1 MVFVS
6 HNYSFFKYTKLN
18 GETDIPKKKK
28 KKEPLSRYVNNRM
41 IYSAQRYYMQC
52 TSVRSNDQD
61 PRA

>member
-6 HNYSFFKYTKLN
+6 HNYSFFKNTKLN
-18 GETDIPKKKK
+18 GETNIPKKK

-52 TSVRSNDQD
+52 ISVRSNNQD